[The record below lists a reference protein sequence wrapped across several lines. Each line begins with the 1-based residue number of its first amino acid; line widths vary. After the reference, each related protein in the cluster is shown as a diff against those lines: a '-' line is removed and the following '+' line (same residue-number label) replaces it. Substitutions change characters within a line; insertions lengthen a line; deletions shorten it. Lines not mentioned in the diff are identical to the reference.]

1 MTPEDKWREEKSIN
15 DEIIDS
21 TKENSVAQSTI
32 VINQYER
39 PNNLNF
45 QQEYERRFLAEGAT
59 PLIDM
64 EDENSVLILWLCL
77 IIGGFLGAHR
87 FILGHWALGFL
98 YLFTLGLFFIGVI
111 ADVFALPQ
119 LILEA
124 KENQRM
130 NKNKN

>member
-1 MTPEDKWREEKSIN
+1 MTSSVD
-15 DEIIDS
+15 DGIIDLVS
-21 TKENSVAQSTI
+21 EKSVAQSTI

-45 QQEYERRFLAEGAT
+45 QQEYERRFLAEGST

-64 EDENSVLILWLCL
+64 ENKNSVIIIWICLIL
-77 IIGGFLGAHR
+77 GGFFGLHR

-98 YLFTLGLFFIGVI
+98 YLFTFGLLFFGVI
-111 ADVFALPQ
+111 ADIFALPQ

-130 NKNKN
+130 NKNKQSTN

>member
-1 MTPEDKWREEKSIN
+1 MTSSVDDEVLGLVSEK
-15 DEIIDS
+15 
-21 TKENSVAQSTI
+21 SVAQSTI

-45 QQEYERRFLAEGAT
+45 QQEYERRFLAEGST

-64 EDENSVLILWLCL
+64 ENKNSVIIIWICLIL
-77 IIGGFLGAHR
+77 GGFFGLHR

-98 YLFTLGLFFIGVI
+98 YLFTFGLLFFGVI
-111 ADVFALPQ
+111 ADIFALPQ

-130 NKNKN
+130 NKNKQSTN

>member
-1 MTPEDKWREEKSIN
+1 MTSSVD
-15 DEIIDS
+15 DGIIDLVS
-21 TKENSVAQSTI
+21 EKSVAQSTI

-45 QQEYERRFLAEGAT
+45 QQEYERRFLAEGST

-64 EDENSVLILWLCL
+64 ENKNTVIIIWICL
-77 IIGGFLGAHR
+77 IFGGIFGIHR
-87 FILGHWALGFL
+87 FILGHWAFGFL
-98 YLFTLGLFFIGVI
+98 YMFSFGLLFFGVI
-111 ADVFALPQ
+111 ADIFALPQ

-130 NKNKN
+130 NKNKM

>member
-1 MTPEDKWREEKSIN
+1 MTSSVDDEVLGLVSEK
-15 DEIIDS
+15 
-21 TKENSVAQSTI
+21 SVAQSTI

-45 QQEYERRFLAEGAT
+45 QQEYERRFLAEGST

-64 EDENSVLILWLCL
+64 ENKNTVIIIWICL
-77 IIGGFLGAHR
+77 IFGGIFGIHR

-98 YLFTLGLFFIGVI
+98 YMFTCGLLFFGVI
-111 ADVFALPQ
+111 ADIFALPQ

-130 NKNKN
+130 NKNKQSTN

>member
-1 MTPEDKWREEKSIN
+1 MTSSVD
-15 DEIIDS
+15 DGIIDLVS
-21 TKENSVAQSTI
+21 EKSVAQSTI

-45 QQEYERRFLAEGAT
+45 QQEYERRFLAEGST

-64 EDENSVLILWLCL
+64 ENKNAVIIIWICL
-77 IIGGFLGAHR
+77 IFGGFFGIHR

-98 YLFTLGLFFIGVI
+98 YMFTCGLLFFGVI
-111 ADVFALPQ
+111 ADYFALPQ

-130 NKNKN
+130 NKNKM

>member
-1 MTPEDKWREEKSIN
+1 MTSSVDDEVIGLVSEK
-15 DEIIDS
+15 
-21 TKENSVAQSTI
+21 SVAQSTI

-45 QQEYERRFLAEGAT
+45 QQEYERRFLAEGST

-64 EDENSVLILWLCL
+64 ENKNSVIIIWICLIL
-77 IIGGFLGAHR
+77 GGFFGLHR

-98 YLFTLGLFFIGVI
+98 YLFTFGLLFFGVI
-111 ADVFALPQ
+111 ADIFALPQ

-130 NKNKN
+130 NKNKQSTN

>member
-1 MTPEDKWREEKSIN
+1 MRLCMTRPVN

-21 TKENSVAQSTI
+21 VSGKSVAQSTI

-39 PNNLNF
+39 PNSLNF
-45 QQEYERRFLAEGAT
+45 QQEYERRFLAEGST

-64 EDENSVLILWLCL
+64 ENKNSVVIIWMCL
-77 IIGGFLGAHR
+77 IFGGIFGAHR

-98 YLFTLGLFFIGVI
+98 YLFTCGLLFTGVI
-111 ADVFALPQ
+111 ADIFALPQ

-130 NKNKN
+130 NKNKI

>member
-1 MTPEDKWREEKSIN
+1 MTSSVDDEIN
-15 DEIIDS
+15 DLVSE
-21 TKENSVAQSTI
+21 KSVAQSTI

-45 QQEYERRFLAEGAT
+45 QQEYERRFLAEGST

-64 EDENSVLILWLCL
+64 ENKNTVKIIWICL
-77 IIGGFLGAHR
+77 IFGGIFGIHR

-98 YLFTLGLFFIGVI
+98 YMFTCGLLFFGVI
-111 ADVFALPQ
+111 ADIFALPQ

-130 NKNKN
+130 NKNKM

>member
-1 MTPEDKWREEKSIN
+1 MTSSVD
-15 DEIIDS
+15 DGIIDLVS
-21 TKENSVAQSTI
+21 EKSVAQSTI

-45 QQEYERRFLAEGAT
+45 QQEYERRFLAEGST

-64 EDENSVLILWLCL
+64 ENKNTVIIIWICL
-77 IIGGFLGAHR
+77 IFGGFFGLHR

-98 YLFTLGLFFIGVI
+98 YLFTCGLLFFGVI
-111 ADVFALPQ
+111 ADIFALPQ

-130 NKNKN
+130 NKNKI

>member
-1 MTPEDKWREEKSIN
+1 MTSSVDDEVLGLVSEK
-15 DEIIDS
+15 
-21 TKENSVAQSTI
+21 SVAQSTI

-45 QQEYERRFLAEGAT
+45 QQEYERRFLAEGST

-64 EDENSVLILWLCL
+64 ENKNSVIIIWICLIL
-77 IIGGFLGAHR
+77 GGFFGLHR

-98 YLFTLGLFFIGVI
+98 YMFTCGLLFFGVI
-111 ADVFALPQ
+111 ADIFALPQ

-130 NKNKN
+130 NKNKQSTN

>member
-1 MTPEDKWREEKSIN
+1 MTSSVD
-15 DEIIDS
+15 DGIIDLAS
-21 TKENSVAQSTI
+21 EKSVAQSTI
-32 VINQYER
+32 VINQYGR

-45 QQEYERRFLAEGAT
+45 QQEYERRFLAEGST

-64 EDENSVLILWLCL
+64 ENKNTVIIIWICL
-77 IIGGFLGAHR
+77 IFGGFLGIHR

-98 YLFTLGLFFIGVI
+98 YMFTCGLLCFGVI
-111 ADVFALPQ
+111 ADIFALPQ

-130 NKNKN
+130 NKNKM

>member
-1 MTPEDKWREEKSIN
+1 MTSSID
-15 DEIIDS
+15 DEIIDLVS
-21 TKENSVAQSTI
+21 EKSVAQSTI
-32 VINQYER
+32 VINHYER

-45 QQEYERRFLAEGAT
+45 QQEYERRFLAEGST

-64 EDENSVLILWLCL
+64 ENKNTVIIIWICL
-77 IIGGFLGAHR
+77 IFGGFLGLHR

-98 YLFTLGLFFIGVI
+98 YLFTCGLLFFGVI
-111 ADVFALPQ
+111 ADIFALPQ

-130 NKNKN
+130 NKNKI

>member
-1 MTPEDKWREEKSIN
+1 MTSSVD
-15 DEIIDS
+15 DGIIDLVS
-21 TKENSVAQSTI
+21 EKSVAQSTI

-45 QQEYERRFLAEGAT
+45 QQEYERRFLAEGST

-64 EDENSVLILWLCL
+64 ENKNAVIIIWICL
-77 IIGGFLGAHR
+77 IFGGFFGIHR

-98 YLFTLGLFFIGVI
+98 YMFTCGLLFFGVI
-111 ADVFALPQ
+111 ADYFALPQ

-130 NKNKN
+130 NKNKQSTN